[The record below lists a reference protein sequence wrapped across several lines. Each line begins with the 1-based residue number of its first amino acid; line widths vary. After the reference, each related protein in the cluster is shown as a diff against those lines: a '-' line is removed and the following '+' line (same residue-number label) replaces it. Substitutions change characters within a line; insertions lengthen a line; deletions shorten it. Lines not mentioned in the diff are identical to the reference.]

1 MTDHSDSQELLTA
14 VRARLTELLTGDELS
29 LEEKN
34 DLSREILQIVFE
46 ESPSEDEQRE
56 CFAPFVQSF
65 FLSDITR

>member
-1 MTDHSDSQELLTA
+1 MTDQSDSQELLTE

-34 DLSREILQIVFE
+34 DLSREILQIVFD
-46 ESPSEDEQRE
+46 ESPSEDGNGES
-56 CFAPFVQSF
+56 FAPFVQSF

>member
-1 MTDHSDSQELLTA
+1 MTDQSDSEELLTD
-14 VRARLTELLTGDELS
+14 VRARLTELLTGDDLS

-34 DLSREILQIVFE
+34 ELSREILQIVFE
-46 ESPSEDEQRE
+46 DSPSEDAQHE